1 MDSFEL
7 NKLLGGLLGAIFVVF
22 SIGLLSDAIFASPAP
37 EKPGYAIEAVESE
50 SAGGP
55 EAPEI
60 VPIAVRLASA
70 DVGAGEA
77 TFKKCAAC
85 HTMEKGGANKV
96 GPNLWGI
103 VMRPIASH
111 EGFAYSGALKEFS
124 EGGSVVWDY
133 EHLDEFIHS
142 PKGLVRGTA
151 MSFAGLKDDQDR
163 ANVIAFLREHADT
176 PEPLPVA
183 EESEAAE
190 APAGEAAPAEGG
202 EAAPAEGTEAAPEAA
217 PAAQGTEAPAAGT
230 APATEGEQPAATQ
243 QPAATEE
250 AAPAQEAPAT
260 EQPPA
265 PTEAAPATET
275 PAEQPAAPEGAAAP
289 TVVPAEPAQQEEK
302 PAAQ

>member
-22 SIGLLSDAIFASPAP
+22 SIALLSDAIFASPAP
-37 EKPGYAIEAVESE
+37 ETPGYAIEAAEAE
-50 SAGGP
+50 GAGGP
-55 EAPEI
+55 EVPEI

-70 DVGAGEA
+70 DVGAGE
-77 TFKKCAAC
+77 TLFKRCAAC
-85 HTMEKGGANKV
+85 HTVEQGGANKV
-96 GPNLWGI
+96 GPNLWGV

-111 EGFAYSGALKEFS
+111 EGFAYSGPLKEFS

-133 EHLDEFIHS
+133 QHLDEFIHS

-151 MSFAGLKDDQDR
+151 MAFAGLKGDQDR
-163 ANVIAFLREHADT
+163 ADIIAYLREHADT
-176 PEPLPVA
+176 PEPLPVV
-183 EESEAAE
+183 EETEAAE

-217 PAAQGTEAPAAGT
+217 PAAQGTEAPAAEEQPADA
-230 APATEGEQPAATQ
+230 APATEGEQPAAT
-243 QPAATEE
+243 EE
-250 AAPAQEAPAT
+250 AAPAEEAPAAD
-260 EQPPA
+260 E

-275 PAEQPAAPEGAAAP
+275 PAEQPAAIEPATPDAAEQPA
-289 TVVPAEPAQQEEK
+289 VLPAEPAEEET

>member
-111 EGFAYSGALKEFS
+111 EGFAYSGALEEFS

-133 EHLDEFIHS
+133 EHLSNFLAA
-142 PKGLVRGTA
+142 PKKYIKGTA
-151 MSFAGLKDDQDR
+151 MGFAGLKKIDER
-163 ANVIAFLREHADT
+163 ADLIAYLRTLADT
-176 PEPLPVA
+176 PAPLPA
-183 EESEAAE
+183 E
-190 APAGEAAPAEGG
+190 
-202 EAAPAEGTEAAPEAA
+202 
-217 PAAQGTEAPAAGT
+217 
-230 APATEGEQPAATQ
+230 
-243 QPAATEE
+243 
-250 AAPAQEAPAT
+250 
-260 EQPPA
+260 
-265 PTEAAPATET
+265 
-275 PAEQPAAPEGAAAP
+275 
-289 TVVPAEPAQQEEK
+289 
-302 PAAQ
+302 